1 MCGSLLLPLLLLL
14 RSQTAP
20 GSDVTQQQA
29 PQQSSPAP
37 QPFWQASA
45 WSFGSH
51 CEQNRRNHME
61 DRFAAADLSDHA
73 AFGATHRAG
82 FFAVY
87 DGHSG
92 HEAAEYLESHLQS
105 YVLAAGP
112 DALAADPLRVL
123 SDAVQQAEAEILA
136 SHEAG
141 RGSDTAGST
150 LCAILLVDDKLHVAH
165 VGDSRAVLGRGAE
178 PIQLTRDHKPG
189 CQIEAAR
196 IEQVSSCAP
205 SSVLSM
211 CACFRAA
218 HPRSVGRR
226 LLSCV
231 KASVLA
237 SCPHTLPY
245 PDCIHTQCRWWC
257 IVVACAC

>member
-1 MCGSLLLPLLLLL
+1 MPNHGLDALLTCGALLLLL
-14 RSQTAP
+14 LSQTAP

-37 QPFWQASA
+37 QPFWQGSA

-123 SDAVQQAEAEILA
+123 SNAVQQAEAEILA
-136 SHEAG
+136 SYEAG

-150 LCAILLVDDKLHVAH
+150 LCAVLLVDDKLHVAH

-196 IEQVSSCAP
+196 IEQVSSRAP
-205 SSVLSM
+205 SSVPQHVRALVDSTS
-211 CACFRAA
+211 CWGGQLAAACCPVSNQLCR
-218 HPRSVGRR
+218 PSVHTHIGR
-226 LLSCV
+226 
-231 KASVLA
+231 
-237 SCPHTLPY
+237 
-245 PDCIHTQCRWWC
+245 
-257 IVVACAC
+257 